1 MVLYFI
7 FNFAKAFVIIRNVTK
22 TNLVVPNLIL
32 HLFCVVQV
40 FAKVD
45 EPILPVPSVQGLEQI
60 KISSLFRQG
69 ENLLSSPSISVLSG
83 EIASFSSSRLC
94 PG

>member
-1 MVLYFI
+1 VLYFI
-7 FNFAKAFVIIRNVTK
+7 FNFAKAFDVIRNVIK

-45 EPILPVPSVQGLEQI
+45 KPILPVPSVQGLKQI